1 MKPSALEKTLLA
13 SSPLLVFL
21 VAGAFVLFPG
31 KGVPPGHKY
40 IFGGITLVIGL
51 IAAAALRSYLVQL
64 TKLSSRKALTTGITL
79 LLVAT
84 ALGASYAALFE
95 YCVVSDPREFTI
107 YYPMWASGELEQGIR
122 EKGNR
127 RALTAAYGQGTLIR
141 LVKQMPGY
149 PLPIIATS
157 GVLLILLQS
166 SFLAI
171 TSACAIFSSRISTE
185 ISDLTDIDQRDRDK
199 VRVLFLAANPD
210 DTDPLRLD
218 HELRA
223 IREKIRLSEFRDKF
237 DFRTEWAVRV
247 GDLQGFLLQHRP
259 NIVHFS
265 GHGSSAGEIVLESPT
280 GASHPVSNRALTDL
294 FSILDPKV
302 SCVVLNA
309 CFSEA
314 QAQAISKHV
323 DYVVGMSIEVGD
335 LAAIGFAAAFY
346 QAIGYGEDMETA
358 FKLACNQIDLEGLGE
373 QDTPKLISRMS
384 S

>member
-1 MKPSALEKTLLA
+1 
-13 SSPLLVFL
+13 
-21 VAGAFVLFPG
+21 
-31 KGVPPGHKY
+31 
-40 IFGGITLVIGL
+40 
-51 IAAAALRSYLVQL
+51 
-64 TKLSSRKALTTGITL
+64 
-79 LLVAT
+79 
-84 ALGASYAALFE
+84 
-95 YCVVSDPREFTI
+95 
-107 YYPMWASGELEQGIR
+107 
-122 EKGNR
+122 
-127 RALTAAYGQGTLIR
+127 
-141 LVKQMPGY
+141 
-149 PLPIIATS
+149 
-157 GVLLILLQS
+157 
-166 SFLAI
+166 
-171 TSACAIFSSRISTE
+171 
-185 ISDLTDIDQRDRDK
+185 
-199 VRVLFLAANPD
+199 
-210 DTDPLRLD
+210 LRLD